1 MTIWNKY
8 KMIKELYSNENI
20 KTYKAKIEPIIKE
33 ITPRNRDEYNNIL
46 NNLQNYQ
53 NLIYELIEENNKI
66 YVVLLNDNINLD
78 NISIIKEGYI
88 GYDSPI
94 TKQEINELFLKERA
108 MCKLI
113 SDNIENNS
121 KVYGTGFFVKL
132 NNNIFGLLTNNHII
146 NNIQIGNTIYFY
158 YLSQYKKIEITKDRE
173 VYTNKELDYT
183 FIEIFKEDN
192 IQDYFKINLNN
203 INNLKYHN
211 IFILQY
217 TNNNIELSFSY
228 GKINIIG
235 NSEIK
240 YNASTTNGSSG
251 SPIILRTN
259 DNLVIGIHHSEYCF
273 SIGGNFRFNLGTTL
287 NAILNDIKQ
296 KSSKIADLT
305 KINNFIKP
313 NQSSKNLLLSFN
325 KNENNKTLY
334 EFKNKIICVYNKKD
348 KEPIKL
354 LHDFKLDAEDWDDE
368 SKILYEKA
376 KKNINENNIEMYIN
390 NKKIKFNYKY
400 ESDVIGQI
408 KVKFKFKKLLTST
421 SYMFYECTS
430 LESMDLSAFNTI
442 NVNSMRY
449 MLYDCF
455 SLKSIDLS
463 SFNTK
468 NVIDMSFMFY
478 KCSSLKSINLSSF
491 NTYNVTDMKSMFYK
505 CFNLKSIDL
514 SSFKT
519 NNVKNMSFMFYECSS
534 LKSLDLSSFK
544 TKNTTDMNC
553 MFCGCSSLESIDLSS
568 FNTNNVIHMDFMF
581 SRCSSLKKENV
592 KLNKNE
598 KKLLKEISLD
608 CLIF

>member
-33 ITPRNRDEYNNIL
+33 ITPRNMDEYNNIL
-46 NNLQNYQ
+46 NNLQNYR

-66 YVVLLNDNINLD
+66 YIVLLNDNINLD
-78 NISIIKEGYI
+78 NINIIKEGYI

-94 TKQEINELFLKERA
+94 TKQEINELFLKEKA

-132 NNNIFGLLTNNHII
+132 EDNKYGLLTNNHII

-203 INNLKYHN
+203 SISLKYHN

-228 GKINIIG
+228 GKIKLIE

-259 DNLVIGIHHSEYCF
+259 DNLVVGIHHSEYCF

-287 NAILNDIKQ
+287 NAIITDIKQ
-296 KSSKIADLT
+296 KSREITELT
-305 KINNFIKP
+305 KNNNFIKE
-313 NQSSKNLLLSFN
+313 NQLSKNLLHSFN

-334 EFKNKIICVYNKKD
+334 EFKNIINCVYNKKD
-348 KEPIKL
+348 KEPIQL
-354 LHDFKLDAEDWDDE
+354 LHDFKLDIGYWDDE
-368 SKILYEKA
+368 FKKLYEKA

-390 NKKIKFNYKY
+390 NKKIKFNSKY
-400 ESDVIGQI
+400 ESDEIGQI

-421 SYMFYECTS
+421 SYMFYECSS
-430 LESMDLSAFNTI
+430 LESMDLSAFNTN
-442 NVNSMRY
+442 NVTNMRY

-463 SFNTK
+463 SFNTN

-491 NTYNVTDMKSMFYK
+491 NTNNVTDMRSMFYK
-505 CFNLKSIDL
+505 CFTLKSIDL

-519 NNVKNMSFMFYECSS
+519 SNVKNMSFMFYECTS
-534 LKSLDLSSFK
+534 LKSIDLSSFK
-544 TKNTTDMNC
+544 TKNTSDMSC